1 MINFD
6 YVIKSDIQ
14 SVVVRFNKVP
24 FAIFFWWKTLKEVPM
39 QDFVG
44 MSTFIFVL
52 GYARA
57 SKLGG
62 LLLLYINSHN
72 LIENLKYIQ
81 IYYL

>member
-1 MINFD
+1 
-6 YVIKSDIQ
+6 
-14 SVVVRFNKVP
+14 
-24 FAIFFWWKTLKEVPM
+24 M

-44 MSTFIFVL
+44 MSTFIAML

-62 LLLLYINSHN
+62 LLLLYINLHN

>member
-1 MINFD
+1 
-6 YVIKSDIQ
+6 
-14 SVVVRFNKVP
+14 
-24 FAIFFWWKTLKEVPM
+24 M

>member
-1 MINFD
+1 MMNLD

-24 FAIFFWWKTLKEVPM
+24 FAIFFWWKTLIEVLM

-52 GYARA
+52 ELVNLEGYYFVYQLA
-57 SKLGG
+57 
-62 LLLLYINSHN
+62 
-72 LIENLKYIQ
+72 
-81 IYYL
+81 